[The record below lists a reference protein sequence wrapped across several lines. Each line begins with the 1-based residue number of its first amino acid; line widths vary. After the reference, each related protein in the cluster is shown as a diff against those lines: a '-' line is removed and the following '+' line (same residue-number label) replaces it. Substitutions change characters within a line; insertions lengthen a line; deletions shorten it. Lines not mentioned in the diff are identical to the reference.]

1 MRCRSCWSEL
11 VIAFDAVEYAEEGVV
26 VAVVLALEGFLDL
39 GLALRE
45 ALEAGLAEVDV
56 IAFGV
61 GIGAAAQADVPRL
74 AESAAGPAAITAEH
88 VPALVLGHV
97 DGQDVRAE
105 SFECDFVPLAEQ
117 KHGVLLVAELVSLLR
132 GLLLDAG
139 SASEVSA
146 LLPLEPVEGEV
157 QRCFALP
164 ASGVL
169 LQWHGDK
176 GNFLDSDCR
185 PVKLL
190 VDYLNGVFVSLE
202 HMGDNCSL
210 L

>member
-1 MRCRSCWSEL
+1 MDIGNACDADHVGSEF

-74 AESAAGPAAITAEH
+74 AESAAGPAAIAAEH

-97 DGQDVRAE
+97 DGLDVRAE

-157 QRCFALP
+157 QREEHAEAKKQLELARDYEKTTPETKKDIEAILANLGGEGCFE
-164 ASGVL
+164 S
-169 LQWHGDK
+169 
-176 GNFLDSDCR
+176 
-185 PVKLL
+185 
-190 VDYLNGVFVSLE
+190 
-202 HMGDNCSL
+202 
-210 L
+210 